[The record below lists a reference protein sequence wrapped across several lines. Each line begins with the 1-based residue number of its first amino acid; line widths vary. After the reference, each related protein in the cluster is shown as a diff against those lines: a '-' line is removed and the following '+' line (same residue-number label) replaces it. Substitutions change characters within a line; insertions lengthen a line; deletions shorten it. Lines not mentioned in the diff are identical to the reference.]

1 MESDKKKKS
10 NLLMKIAVSAFVL
23 YFVDMLGIVVYN
35 NPKYKDHKTI
45 HSEIDPDMPGYEIPI
60 AKNVEL
66 ANNRVSDEI
75 AYAKYNYTPD
85 EYAKKRKS

>member
-1 MESDKKKKS
+1 
-10 NLLMKIAVSAFVL
+10 
-23 YFVDMLGIVVYN
+23 MLGVVVYN
-35 NPKYKDHKTI
+35 NPKYKDYKTI

-60 AKNVEL
+60 AKNIEL
-66 ANNRVSDEI
+66 VNNRVSDEI